1 MDKTVTLNN
10 ELTQSLNN
18 LDKLRDLYKDGQ
30 VEWLV
35 VVYQVGDEIYQR
47 VWCHD
52 VDVIRACAMQ
62 GALMDVR
69 DHVSGLVAGDDNED

>member
-1 MDKTVTLNN
+1 MSKTTSLDN
-10 ELTQSLNN
+10 ELTRSLDN
-18 LDKLRDLYKDGQ
+18 LDKVRELYRDGQ
-30 VEWLV
+30 AEWLI
-35 VVYQVGDEIYQR
+35 VVYQVGDQIYQR

-69 DHVSGLVAGDDNED
+69 DHVSQLVAEEEE